1 MFCRISEDNLNP
13 NSLAERLRALPAYE
27 PPALGWNRLQ
37 ARMQAR
43 RRRYAA
49 AGGGLAL
56 AASLLAAVGL
66 VGLKPEVAPQ
76 PDTTARAAAVQA
88 PAVAQLISRSQA
100 LERQLAYARP
110 QTVVWSS
117 RRDTRAALLEQRLRM
132 VDTQLNYAD
141 SESAERLWRDRVKLM
156 DALVELHQPEEPALQ
171 YASYQY

>member
-1 MFCRISEDNLNP
+1 V
-13 NSLAERLRALPAYE
+13 RALPAYQ

-56 AASLLAAVGL
+56 AASLLVAVGM
-66 VGLKPEVAPQ
+66 VGLKPEVAP
-76 PDTTARAAAVQA
+76 PADTTVRATAVQA
-88 PAVAQLISRSQA
+88 PAVAQLISRSQN
-100 LERQLAYARP
+100 LEQQLAYARP
-110 QTVVWSS
+110 QTVVWNS

-141 SESAERLWRDRVKLM
+141 SDSAERLWRDRVKLM
-156 DALVELHQPEEPALQ
+156 NALVELHQPEEPALH